1 MGFATGGVETSLFV
15 LWSLVVLGLAAGAS
29 RRPSLSHPES
39 GVSSRG
45 VLNASRLAAAARLH
59 CESQIN
65 RKEIPSL
72 SSRGAAVGPLHRR
85 TWDSL
90 LLAAA
95 LAGVAMLVRP
105 EGALLAAVVV

>member
-72 SSRGAAVGPLHRR
+72 SSRGAAGRPLHPPPLGKP
-85 TWDSL
+85 L
-90 LLAAA
+90 LGRGLP
-95 LAGVAMLVRP
+95 R
-105 EGALLAAVVV
+105 GALPGRS